1 MNKLTILA
9 ITLVV
14 IFSTIHPSFGNQPEI
29 DNDIFIFVQT
39 IVRNSDGQLA
49 TYLEFSKFVEI
60 NKPALKSF
68 LDFETSRGTDPIMTF
83 NGENYQIIR
92 RVQSQSFSSDGLV
105 ADIVLSDNI
114 GKKPVLLVRFAHDG
128 YPKVSGDSVESIWTF
143 IRPVS

>member
-1 MNKLTILA
+1 MNKLIVLTIA
-9 ITLVV
+9 LV
-14 IFSTIHPSFGNQPEI
+14 IISLTIHPSFGNQPEI

-39 IVRNSDGQLA
+39 SVRNSDGQLV
-49 TYLEFSKFVEI
+49 TYLEFTKYVEI

-68 LDFETSRGTDPIMTF
+68 LDFEISRRADPIMTF

-92 RVQSQSFSSDGLV
+92 RVQSQLFSSDSFV
-105 ADIVLSDNI
+105 ADTALSDNI
-114 GKKPVLLVRFAHDG
+114 GEKPVLLVRFTHDG